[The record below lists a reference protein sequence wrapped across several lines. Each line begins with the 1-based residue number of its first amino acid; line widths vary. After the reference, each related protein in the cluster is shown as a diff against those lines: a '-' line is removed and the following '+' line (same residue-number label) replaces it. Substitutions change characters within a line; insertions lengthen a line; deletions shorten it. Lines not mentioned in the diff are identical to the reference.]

1 MARNWQNYLTPP
13 TVPVFLISVV
23 LALAAA
29 LVVYGK
35 VAIFN
40 SAHAFLVLLI
50 AYIVLAAACLFR
62 GV

>member
-1 MARNWQNYLTPP
+1 MARDWRNYLTAP
-13 TVPVFLISVV
+13 TLPVFLISVV
-23 LALAAA
+23 MALAAV

-35 VAIFN
+35 VALFG